1 MRSFVSLALATSL
14 LAACAS
20 PPPFEVEAPP
30 PPAAAPATVAA
41 PSFEVASLAGSV
53 WDAEEVDSIPAR
65 SDLQQKLQFVSSA
78 EVAGFG
84 GCNSFTG
91 TAAMTGAKLKFGPL
105 AATRKACA
113 GEAMAREAMYFGALG
128 AVRSAKVE
136 NDRLLLSD
144 ESGKTV
150 LRFARSQ

>member
-1 MRSFVSLALATSL
+1 MRSFVPLALATSL

-20 PPPFEVEAPP
+20 PPPFEAEAPP
-30 PPAAAPATVAA
+30 PPAAAPAPIAA
-41 PSFEVASLAGSV
+41 PSFEAASLAGSV
-53 WDAEEVDSIPAR
+53 WDAVEVDGIPAKPE
-65 SDLQQKLQFVSSA
+65 LQQTLQFASSS

-91 TAAMTGAKLKFGPL
+91 TATMSGAELRFGPL

-113 GEAMAREAMYFGALG
+113 GEAMAREAMYFSTLG

-136 NDRLLLSD
+136 NDRLLLQD
-144 ESGKTV
+144 ESGKKV
-150 LRFARSQ
+150 LVFARSQ